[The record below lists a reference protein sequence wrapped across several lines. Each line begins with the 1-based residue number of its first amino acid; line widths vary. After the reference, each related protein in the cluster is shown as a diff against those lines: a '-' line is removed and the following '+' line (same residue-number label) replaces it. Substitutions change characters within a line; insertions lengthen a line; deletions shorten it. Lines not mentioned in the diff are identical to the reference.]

1 MRRITTCLPGAIGPA
16 DELLAALP
24 QYERLQTRGLRIYI
38 HRLRQRLRD
47 EESRACGSRP
57 CAAAVMRWW
66 CQSSRRRRHRRN
78 NARRCRW
85 WYQRYAYRRESSASL
100 SRMLAT

>member
-1 MRRITTCLPGAIGPA
+1 MKRMTACLPGTIVPA
-16 DELLAALP
+16 DESLAALP

-66 CQSSRRRRHRRN
+66 CKSSRRRRQRQN
-78 NARRCRW
+78 NA
-85 WYQRYAYRRESSASL
+85 
-100 SRMLAT
+100 